1 MKQFVFRRAV
11 TVGTA
16 ALLAVGGADGVAA
29 AGDDAAPEAP
39 VVTSV
44 EYPDDDNWHDGV
56 GNYGTF
62 VIDSASDDVVAYRYT
77 VLGETPQTLTAAE
90 PGAAVSLRWMPVREA
105 PSRLEVA
112 AVDAAGHVSG
122 TTVHRFLVSDGRAA
136 VTHWDPDSPSD
147 AVTGPGVSLGAPGP
161 SGTAVASAAAFDG
174 TDEAYASLHA
184 SADLSRSF
192 SVDAWV
198 RPDHLD
204 GSTTAVSHAGFS
216 LGTAGRSAYLFE
228 LPNPDGGDTI
238 RVTGGAPEEGEW
250 AHLTGVYDAEQ
261 KTASLYVD
269 GVSVG
274 TVVGAVAPGGTGALR
289 LGADGDGGHWNG
301 LLTGVNVWDRVF
313 VPREITAA
321 AARKAQR
328 LGYWDLES
336 ATDGKSPAYAGGA
349 PLTLA
354 GDASIYAA
362 TDDCPWNP
370 DCTPVTYPMVGDGD
384 LLLDGDGDH
393 ATTPTALT
401 PTDAGF
407 SAAVHVR
414 LPEDPPA
421 HDMTVLSQPGE
432 HTDLFTLRYVA
443 ASGTWQA
450 EVAHEDRADA
460 PTTTVSAPL
469 DPNTP
474 EGDQF
479 LAVVY
484 DESTDRLRLYA
495 GDAHAADTAD
505 VTGLDTWTP
514 TGDLQ
519 VGRTLTADGGTDH
532 LAGEVD
538 DLHTYA
544 GVLTTAQLTTL
555 RGGGIDA

>member
-1 MKQFVFRRAV
+1 M
-11 TVGTA
+11 
-16 ALLAVGGADGVAA
+16 
-29 AGDDAAPEAP
+29 
-39 VVTSV
+39 
-44 EYPDDDNWHDGV
+44 
-56 GNYGTF
+56 
-62 VIDSASDDVVAYRYT
+62 
-77 VLGETPQTLTAAE
+77 
-90 PGAAVSLRWMPVREA
+90 
-105 PSRLEVA
+105 
-112 AVDAAGHVSG
+112 
-122 TTVHRFLVSDGRAA
+122 
-136 VTHWDPDSPSD
+136 
-147 AVTGPGVSLGAPGP
+147 
-161 SGTAVASAAAFDG
+161 ASAAAFDG
-174 TDEAYASLHA
+174 TDEGYASLDT
-184 SADLSRSF
+184 SADLSRTF

-198 RPDHLD
+198 RPDDLD
-204 GSTTAVSHAGFS
+204 GSSTAVSHSGFS
-216 LGTAGRSAYLFE
+216 LGTVVSSDYFFE

-261 KTASLYVD
+261 KTANLYVD

-274 TVVGAVAPGGTGALR
+274 TVVGAVAPGGSGSLR
-289 LGADGDGGHWNG
+289 LGADGDGGHWSG
-301 LLTGVNVWDRVF
+301 LLTDVNVWDRVL
-313 VPREITAA
+313 VPGEITAA
-321 AARKAQR
+321 ATRNAQR

-370 DCTPVTYPMVGDGD
+370 DCTPVTYPMVGNGD

-414 LPEDPPA
+414 LPENIPA
-421 HDMTVLSQPGE
+421 RDMTVLSQPGE

-443 ASGTWQA
+443 SSGTWQA
-450 EVAHEDRADA
+450 VVAHADRADA

-469 DPNTP
+469 EPYP
-474 EGDQF
+474 PGGDHF

-484 DESTDRLRLYA
+484 DEATDQLRLYVGSDYAAHTASVA
-495 GDAHAADTAD
+495 GIDAWA
-505 VTGLDTWTP
+505 P

-519 VGRTLTADGGTDH
+519 IGRTLTEDGGTDH
-532 LAGEVD
+532 LAGEID
-538 DLHTYA
+538 EIHTYA
-544 GVLTTAQLTTL
+544 GVVSRTQLAFL
-555 RGGGIDA
+555 RGGGTDT

>member
-1 MKQFVFRRAV
+1 MGA
-11 TVGTA
+11 A
-16 ALLAVGGADGVAA
+16 ALLAVGGAGGVAA
-29 AGDDAAPEAP
+29 AADGEAPEAP
-39 VVTSV
+39 VVMST

-56 GNYGTF
+56 GSYGTF
-62 VIDSASDDVVAYRYT
+62 VIDSTSDDVVAYRYRW
-77 VLGETPQTLTAAE
+77 LGGASQTLTAAE

-105 PSRLEVA
+105 PTSLEVQA
-112 AVDAAGHVSG
+112 IDAAGHPSG
-122 TTVHRFLVSDGRAA
+122 TTIHRVLVGDGRAA
-136 VTHWDPDSPSD
+136 VTHWDPDSQSG
-147 AVTGPGVSLGAPGP
+147 AVTGTGVSLGAPGP
-161 SGTAVASAAAFDG
+161 SGTGAASAAAFDG
-174 TDEAYASLHA
+174 TDEAYASLGT
-184 SADLSRSF
+184 SADLSRTF

-204 GSTTAVSHAGFS
+204 GSTTAVSHTGFS
-216 LGTAGRSAYLFE
+216 LGTTGGSAYFFE

-269 GVSVG
+269 GTSVG

-301 LLTGVNVWDRVF
+301 LLTDVNVWDRVF
-313 VPREITAA
+313 VPGEITAA
-321 AARKAQR
+321 ATRKAQR

-370 DCTPVTYPMVGDGD
+370 DCTPVTYPMVGNGD
-384 LLLDGDGDH
+384 LLLDGDGDY

-407 SAAVHVR
+407 SVAAHVR
-414 LPEDPPA
+414 LAEDVPA
-421 HDMTVLSQPGE
+421 RDMTVLSQPGE
-432 HTDLFTLRYVA
+432 NTDLFTLRYVA
-443 ASGTWQA
+443 ASRTWQA
-450 EVAHEDRADA
+450 VVAHEDRADA

-469 DPNTP
+469 DPDGP
-474 EGDQF
+474 AGDQF

-484 DESTDRLRLYA
+484 DESTDQLRLYA
-495 GDAHAADTAD
+495 GDAYAADTAD

-519 VGRTLTADGGTDH
+519 AGRTLAADGGTDH

-538 DLHTYA
+538 DLHTYT
-544 GVLTTAQLTTL
+544 GVLTTTQLAQLRL
-555 RGGGIDA
+555 GGVDA

>member
-1 MKQFVFRRAV
+1 M
-11 TVGTA
+11 TVGAA
-16 ALLAVGGADGVAA
+16 ALLAVGGAGGVAA
-29 AGDDAAPEAP
+29 AADDEAPAVP

-56 GNYGTF
+56 GNHGTF
-62 VIDSASDDVVAYRYT
+62 VIDSASDDVVEYRYRW
-77 VLGETPQTLTAAE
+77 LGGTPRILKAPE
-90 PGAAVSLRWMPVREA
+90 PGAAVSLGWMPEREG
-105 PSRLEVA
+105 PTNLQVE
-112 AVDAAGHVSG
+112 AVDSAGHVSAG
-122 TTVHRFLVSDGRAA
+122 TIHRILVRDGRAA
-136 VTHWDPDSPSD
+136 LTHWDPDSQSG
-147 AVTGPGVSLGAPGP
+147 AVSGPGVGLGAPGP
-161 SGTAVASAAAFDG
+161 SGTEVASAASFDG
-174 TDEAYASLHA
+174 TDGAYASLDT
-184 SADLSRSF
+184 SADLSRTF

-198 RPDHLD
+198 RPDHL
-204 GSTTAVSHAGFS
+204 GESTTAVSHPGFS
-216 LGTAGRSAYLFE
+216 LGTVGGSAYLFE

-269 GVSVG
+269 GVPVS

-289 LGADGDGGHWNG
+289 LGADGADGHWNG
-301 LLTGVNVWDRVF
+301 LLTDVNVWDRVF
-313 VPREITAA
+313 VPGEITAA
-321 AARKAQR
+321 ATRRTQR

-349 PLTLA
+349 PLTLV

-407 SAAVHVR
+407 SVAVHVR
-414 LPEDPPA
+414 LTEDTPA
-421 HDMTVLSQPGE
+421 RDMTVLSQPGA
-432 HTDLFTLRYVA
+432 HTDLFTLRYDA
-443 ASGTWQA
+443 ASRTWQA
-450 EVAHEDRADA
+450 VVAHEDRAGA

-469 DPNTP
+469 DPTVP
-474 EGDQF
+474 AGDQS

-484 DESTDRLRLYA
+484 DESTDQLRLYT
-495 GDAHAADTAD
+495 GDAYATDTAS
-505 VTGLDTWTP
+505 VTGLDTWAP
-514 TGDLQ
+514 AGDLQ
-519 VGRTLTADGGTDH
+519 VGRTLAADGGTDY

-538 DLHTYA
+538 DLHTFA
-544 GVLTTAQLTTL
+544 GVVTGNQLGAL
-555 RGGGIDA
+555 QAGGFDV